1 MVLVENWPLLIFL
14 FSGNKGQKNVF
25 YDIIERK
32 SALLGYKKEDVH
44 KVEKLPFFQRSMVHG
59 PWFWFKIGHFCTF
72 FIQAIWAREMCFMIF
87 YNENTPF

>member
-59 PWFWFKIGHFCTF
+59 FGSKLAIFAPFLFKQYGPGKCVL
-72 FIQAIWAREMCFMIF
+72 
-87 YNENTPF
+87 

>member
-32 SALLGYKKEDVH
+32 SALLGYKKKDVH
-44 KVEKLPFFQRSMVHG
+44 KVEKLPFFQRG
-59 PWFWFKIGHFCTF
+59 
-72 FIQAIWAREMCFMIF
+72 
-87 YNENTPF
+87 